1 VDSRTGEGAW
11 KKIKEM
17 PALYQRHFKIKL
29 FQKCKS
35 NVKEFSLYFLYSMSV
50 VYDYCELCLWILYFY
65 HRFILFV
72 CV

>member
-17 PALYQRHFKIKL
+17 PSLIRDISKL
-29 FQKCKS
+29 
-35 NVKEFSLYFLYSMSV
+35 N
-50 VYDYCELCLWILYFY
+50 
-65 HRFILFV
+65 